1 MAALLFAFGCNKG
14 ENAKTD
20 TAQTDTMDESTPA
33 GDAGQMAGETGD
45 TTQTAEP
52 DYITVQHIL
61 IGFEGSVPGKSI
73 TRTREEAATLAGEIL
88 ARAQGGEDFDAMVKE
103 YTDDAYPGIYKMAN
117 LGVQADIDNGVYP
130 RDQMVPAFGDAGF
143 PLAVGEIG
151 MAGFD
156 PARSPYGWHVVKR
169 VE

>member
-1 MAALLFAFGCNKG
+1 MTRAIKFAALFAVVLFVFGCKG
-14 ENAKTD
+14 EKSEPKSEAMND
-20 TAQTDTMDESTPA
+20 TPA
-33 GDAGQMAGETGD
+33 AITEKAM
-45 TTQTAEP
+45 EP

-61 IGFEGSVPGKSI
+61 IGFEGSVPGKGI
-73 TRTREEAATLAGEIL
+73 TRTKEEAETLAGEIL

-117 LGVQADIDNGVYP
+117 FNAQPDMANQVYP
-130 RDQMVPAFGDAGF
+130 RGQMVPAFGDTGF

-151 MAGFD
+151 MAVYD
-156 PARSPYGWHVVKR
+156 AQKSPYGWHIVKR